1 MIAAGP
7 DLLRLLVLPVF
18 AYVAIIDVKTRR
30 VPRIIWPPIVFVGA
44 LALLW
49 DGWLTWSF
57 GGLAWQLWMLSVAM
71 SLAIVAPLGYFFW
84 YFGAFGRAD
93 AKALIAIA
101 IVFPVYPVIEFA
113 DVSLPLVSSAV
124 GVFSLTILV
133 NTVLVGLIYPV
144 ALALINLRRGM
155 IRPAMFV
162 GLAVQTASLE
172 GRHGR
177 LLENSDGFTQTGID
191 LDALRM
197 YLRWR
202 DTTLTDLRNDPA
214 THRSPASFPAE
225 TGEPGD
231 GRVITDGGIVVDSD
245 DTWGARAFVESTGG
259 PYGTRTDGLREAL
272 EILVEREYVWIS
284 PGIPFLVL
292 IAIGLAVSLTYGSII
307 TTIGGPIGL

>member
-7 DLLRLLVLPVF
+7 DLLRLLVLPAF

-30 VPRIIWPPIVFVGA
+30 VPRIVWPPIVLVGGV
-44 LALLW
+44 ALLW
-49 DGWLTWSF
+49 EGWHVWTI
-57 GGLAWQLWMLSVAM
+57 GGLDWQLWILSVAF
-71 SLAIVAPLGYFFW
+71 SLAIVGPLGYFFW

-101 IVFPVYPVIEFA
+101 VVFPTYPVIDIA
-113 DVSLPLVSSAV
+113 GITLPLVWSAV

-133 NTVLVGLIYPV
+133 NAVLVGLVYPL

-162 GLAVQTASLE
+162 GLAVQTGSVE
-172 GRHGR
+172 QRHGR
-177 LLENSDGFTQTGID
+177 LLETSEGFTQSGLD

-202 DTTLTDLRNDPA
+202 ETTLADLRADP
-214 THRSPASFPAE
+214 TGHRDPTKVPTAPAD
-225 TGEPGD
+225 PGD
-231 GRVITDGGIVVDSD
+231 GRVMADGGMVVDAD
-245 DTWGARAFVESTGG
+245 DDWGARAFVEATGG
-259 PYGTRTDGLREAL
+259 PYGTRVDTLRDAL
-272 EILVEREYVWIS
+272 ELLSNREYIWIS

-292 IAIGLAVSLTYGSII
+292 IAIGLAIALTYGSII
-307 TTIGGPIGL
+307 TTIGAPLGF